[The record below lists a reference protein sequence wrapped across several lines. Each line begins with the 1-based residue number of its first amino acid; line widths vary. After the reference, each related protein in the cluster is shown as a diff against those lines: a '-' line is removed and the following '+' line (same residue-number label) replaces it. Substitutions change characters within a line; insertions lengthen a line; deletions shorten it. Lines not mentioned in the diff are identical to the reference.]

1 MAIWQRRTTTGRPR
15 GPRRRARWWS
25 IAFIGAL
32 LVTAGC
38 ATLDEQQRRWIFQ
51 PSKQTWGGITATD
64 GLHDEWIEF
73 TPRDG
78 DTPVRLHA
86 LWLPQE
92 RPDAP
97 VLLYLHGARWNVLSG
112 SFRMRRL
119 HALGFSVLGIDYR
132 GFGRST
138 DVLPSEA
145 SAYEDAEAAWR
156 WLGRHHPQHS
166 RLIYGHSLGSAIA
179 VHLAAEVADE
189 RGVILEGAFT
199 SIPDVVAT
207 MRFGWLPLRPFITQ
221 RFDAA
226 ERIAALGSPLLM
238 VHGDSDQL
246 IQPALGRA
254 LYERAREPKR
264 FLLAAG
270 GTHHNAQAVV
280 GNEMRVAMR
289 ELFGIGG
296 EVALGA
302 HAARAE

>member
-1 MAIWQRRTTTGRPR
+1 VTSGQQGIDSRAGLRPR
-15 GPRRRARWWS
+15 SRWWW
-25 IAFIGAL
+25 AALVGL
-32 LVTAGC
+32 LVATAGC

-51 PSKQTWGGITATD
+51 PSKQTWGGIAAGD
-64 GLHDEWIEF
+64 GLQDEWIEF
-73 TPRDG
+73 TSHDAG
-78 DTPVRLHA
+78 SPVRLHA
-86 LWLPQE
+86 LWLPQP

-97 VLLYLHGARWNVLSG
+97 VVLYLHGARWNVLSS

-145 SAYEDAEAAWR
+145 SAYEDAGAAWQ
-156 WLGRHHPQHS
+156 WLRQHHPQS
-166 RLIYGHSLGSAIA
+166 TRLIYGHSLGSAIA
-179 VHLAAEVADE
+179 VHLAAEVNDE
-189 RGVILEGAFT
+189 AGVMLEGAFT
-199 SIPDVVAT
+199 SIPDVVST

-238 VHGDSDQL
+238 VHGGSDRL

-264 FLLAAG
+264 FLLAEG
-270 GTHHNAQAVV
+270 GTHHNAQVIV
-280 GNEMRVAMR
+280 RDEMRQAMR
-289 ELFGIGG
+289 DLFGIGAAT
-296 EVALGA
+296 VVGA
-302 HAARAE
+302 RSGAAD